1 MSVKTKNNLKKVFI
15 GAMICFMLVGTFH
28 TNVRAD
34 DYSVNDE
41 AQNEVRYLEDC
52 PIVESARYTGNMG
65 DSFIDKIGENQY
77 TRGNV
82 DINGNTYEHGIE
94 AWIARWNWG
103 GDKSWAWATFD
114 LNNFTGKLQGDVVL
128 IKSYN
133 VKTFDTTVYFY
144 ADDNLI
150 YSYNMTS
157 ETVPFS
163 IDLSLVETKKLKIFL
178 QDNNDT
184 AEGGTSFGFANMVLS
199 EEQEDETHKFVVGRD
214 NNRFDNSQAAF
225 FRTGEKVNYK
235 IDSEEYRNALYA
247 NQDKSHIK
255 LLQKLQNERG
265 WGGSCYGISASVLYG
280 YYGVYDVKNYIDEF
294 KLDTPYYWSIDAPS
308 ISPKEEDT
316 GIRDLINVFHLSQYR
331 SDMKFS
337 STVNN
342 FFFNQIFEKNT
353 AAFLQELVEK
363 AKEADFV
370 NPFILSITYKKNG
383 HSVIVCGLEEES
395 NDYYKLAVCDPN
407 GEFTEDE
414 HGYVTDGF
422 DHKKYNYLMVKTDYS
437 EFHMENSDG
446 ETIYKKE
453 IDSDSYKKMAY
464 VTYEDAYSESR
475 TRASNDSEIIV
486 NMDCSFYMSNG
497 MGEYLSYDGEN
508 FEGTLYIDEINPV
521 INSASDG
528 NSEWIIK
535 FADADKLEF
544 TEMSTNMKIDCLID
558 SDDYISVSG
567 DNLEKIVIEND
578 KEVVLSGSEAS
589 FEIWIEAKD
598 EAGTLLYGE
607 GTVEGDIT
615 FSYEDN
621 NIKIDGIK
629 NIEDINASIVTDNG
643 FETITDN
650 SSASFIVEEN
660 SGEMG
665 DNSDIGK
672 DDDKGGDSDKEKDD
686 NKKDDLNTGKVDNT
700 GEPSDSGSDSKEGET
715 SDTGKNNNK
724 KENIDVKE
732 KNNDILK
739 ITPNQKNEME
749 YIIKPGDT
757 LRKIAMKLYGDSSY
771 WKKIY
776 ADNRTILRNPNY
788 IYVGQK
794 LLIYFGENQIT
805 EKKAIE
811 ANPNSYVIK
820 PNDNLWKI
828 ALKKYKNGNWWVK
841 IYEAN
846 RNILVNP
853 KIIHVGQTIVLP

>member
-1 MSVKTKNNLKKVFI
+1 M
-15 GAMICFMLVGTFH
+15 
-28 TNVRAD
+28 
-34 DYSVNDE
+34 
-41 AQNEVRYLEDC
+41 
-52 PIVESARYTGNMG
+52 
-65 DSFIDKIGENQY
+65 
-77 TRGNV
+77 
-82 DINGNTYEHGIE
+82 
-94 AWIARWNWG
+94 
-103 GDKSWAWATFD
+103 
-114 LNNFTGKLQGDVVL
+114 
-128 IKSYN
+128 
-133 VKTFDTTVYFY
+133 
-144 ADDNLI
+144 
-150 YSYNMTS
+150 
-157 ETVPFS
+157 
-163 IDLSLVETKKLKIFL
+163 
-178 QDNNDT
+178 
-184 AEGGTSFGFANMVLS
+184 
-199 EEQEDETHKFVVGRD
+199 
-214 NNRFDNSQAAF
+214 
-225 FRTGEKVNYK
+225 
-235 IDSEEYRNALYA
+235 
-247 NQDKSHIK
+247 
-255 LLQKLQNERG
+255 
-265 WGGSCYGISASVLYG
+265 
-280 YYGVYDVKNYIDEF
+280 
-294 KLDTPYYWSIDAPS
+294 
-308 ISPKEEDT
+308 
-316 GIRDLINVFHLSQYR
+316 INVFHLSQYR

-337 STVNN
+337 STVSN

-353 AAFLQELVEK
+353 AAFLQELVGK

-414 HGYVTDGF
+414 LGYVTDGF
-422 DHKKYNYLMVKTDYS
+422 DHKKYNYLMVRTDYS

-453 IDSDSYKKMAY
+453 LDSDSYKKMGY

-486 NMDCSFYMSNG
+486 NMDCSFYMTNG

-544 TEMSTNMKIDCLID
+544 TDMSTNMEIDCLID

-567 DNLEKIVIEND
+567 ENLKKIVIEND

-607 GTVEGDIT
+607 GTVDGDMSFT
-615 FSYEDN
+615 YEDN
-621 NIKIDGIK
+621 NIKVGGIK
-629 NIEDINASIVTDNG
+629 NIEDINTSIITDNG
-643 FETITDN
+643 FENIKDDST
-650 SSASFIVEEN
+650 ASFIVEEN
-660 SGEMG
+660 SGETG

-672 DDDKGGDSDKEKDD
+672 DDDKGGDSDKEKDNDKEDDLDTGKDGNTGEVPDNGSDGNEENNSDAEKDD

-700 GEPSDSGSDSKEGET
+700 GESSDRGSDSKEGET

-732 KNNDILK
+732 KNSDILK

-749 YIIKPGDT
+749 YIVKPGDT

-805 EKKAIE
+805 EKNAIE
-811 ANPNSYVIK
+811 ANPSSYVIK

-841 IYEAN
+841 IFEAN

-853 KIIHVGQTIVLP
+853 KVIHVGQTIVLP